1 MIMLAIKPNFRN
13 FRSFSTRLR
22 CLQQQKENALGDK
35 PTVAGHFK
43 DEEDLASVPERSLFD
58 QVFENIMRKEE
69 ARKKNSEEIL
79 RSAKKSTTVDAE
91 NQDGRGLQIVF
102 ENKDK
107 GFTPE
112 DQKLLDFFKN
122 TSGSKVSKSA
132 KLTRDDIRNYPVS
145 LIANFEEAHEKL
157 AQPYPKLKFNQEIL
171 RKLEDRERLKAT
183 LSTIMKPYVD
193 TLIQRIETDY
203 DFFIIIKKL
212 INVFTKRNQNI
223 DIGDQLLS
231 AEILQQIKQ
240 NCIEQPDQ
248 LPAPYQVTLPYTVVK
263 LLTSLNLDFP
273 SERKYTI
280 ASYIYQECK
289 RSSDISLYLNVCNV
303 DFYNVLLQLSWENYH
318 DINQLKQLTAE
329 MSINGIMGDLYTVE
343 MLDKVCHDLKNVS
356 DGIPEE
362 ESPQFNRQMSAIQVV
377 WCRETDMQ
385 IRHVENY
392 LRRLKENL
400 A

>member
-1 MIMLAIKPNFRN
+1 MLTIKPSFRN
-13 FRSFSTRLR
+13 FRSFSTRFR
-22 CLQQQKENALGDK
+22 CLQQQKEKVLGDK

-58 QVFENIMRKEE
+58 QVFENIMRKED

-79 RSAKKSTTVDAE
+79 RSAQNTTSVDAE
-91 NQDGRGLQIVF
+91 NEDSRGLQIVF
-102 ENKDK
+102 ENKNK

-193 TLIQRIETDY
+193 TLIQRTETDY
-203 DFFIIIKKL
+203 DFFIIIKEL
-212 INVFTKRNQNI
+212 IKVFTKRDQNL

-231 AEILQQIKQ
+231 AELLQQIKQ
-240 NCIEQPDQ
+240 NCIEHPDQ

-263 LLTSLNLDFP
+263 LLTSLDLDFP

-289 RSSDISLYLNVCNV
+289 RSPDVSLYLNVCNV

-362 ESPQFNRQMSAIQVV
+362 ESSQFNRQMSTTQVV
-377 WCRETDMQ
+377 WCRETDIQ

>member
-1 MIMLAIKPNFRN
+1 MLAIKPSFRN
-13 FRSFSTRLR
+13 FRRFSTHFR
-22 CLQQQKENALGDK
+22 CLQQQKENVLGDK

-79 RSAKKSTTVDAE
+79 RSAQNSTSVDTE

-102 ENKDK
+102 ENKNK
-107 GFTPE
+107 GFTSE

-171 RKLEDRERLKAT
+171 QKLEDRERLKAT

-212 INVFTKRNQNI
+212 INVFTKRNQNL
-223 DIGDQLLS
+223 DIGDQSLS

-248 LPAPYQVTLPYTVVK
+248 LPAPYQVTLPYTVVQ
-263 LLTSLNLDFP
+263 LLTSLDLDFP

-362 ESPQFNRQMSAIQVV
+362 ESSPFNRQMSTIEVV

-385 IRHVENY
+385 VRHVENY

>member
-1 MIMLAIKPNFRN
+1 MLTIKPSFRN
-13 FRSFSTRLR
+13 FRSFSTRFR
-22 CLQQQKENALGDK
+22 CLQQQKEKVLGDK

-58 QVFENIMRKEE
+58 QVFENIMRKED

-79 RSAKKSTTVDAE
+79 RSAQNTTSVDAE
-91 NQDGRGLQIVF
+91 NEDSRGLQIVF
-102 ENKDK
+102 ENKNK

-145 LIANFEEAHEKL
+145 LIANFEEVHEKL

-193 TLIQRIETDY
+193 TLIQRTETDY
-203 DFFIIIKKL
+203 DFFIIIKEL
-212 INVFTKRNQNI
+212 IKVFTKRDQNL

-231 AEILQQIKQ
+231 AELLQQIKQ
-240 NCIEQPDQ
+240 NCIEHPDQ

-263 LLTSLNLDFP
+263 LLTSLDLDFP

-289 RSSDISLYLNVCNV
+289 RSPDVSLYLNVCNV

-362 ESPQFNRQMSAIQVV
+362 ESSQFNRQMSATQVV
-377 WCRETDMQ
+377 WCRETDIQ

>member
-1 MIMLAIKPNFRN
+1 MLTIKPSFRNFRN
-13 FRSFSTRLR
+13 FSTRFR
-22 CLQQQKENALGDK
+22 CLQQQKEKVLGDK

-58 QVFENIMRKEE
+58 QVFENIMRKED

-79 RSAKKSTTVDAE
+79 RSAQNTTSVDAE
-91 NQDGRGLQIVF
+91 NEDSRGLQIVF
-102 ENKDK
+102 ENKNK

-193 TLIQRIETDY
+193 TLIQRAETDY
-203 DFFIIIKKL
+203 DFFIIIKEL
-212 INVFTKRNQNI
+212 IKVFTKRDQNL

-240 NCIEQPDQ
+240 NCIEHPDQ

-263 LLTSLNLDFP
+263 LLTSLDLDFP

-289 RSSDISLYLNVCNV
+289 RSPDVSLYLNVCNV

-362 ESPQFNRQMSAIQVV
+362 ESSQFNRQMSTTQVV
-377 WCRETDMQ
+377 WCRETDIQ